1 MKTEKARSVPLLER
15 ADASPTMKDKAQGL
29 ERCAAA
35 AAAGLVLSACASV
48 PARPPERDCSD
59 QAIKAMKKLHVTL
72 GEEFDLVLDVNRPGG
87 ASDVSTFRDGP
98 VVSVL
103 QEGYGSMPSGTLVY
117 GQLWVSGKRI
127 LGHWDSAKLP
137 SGEIIPVCFAIGGPI
152 ERKPGLPKLWGSKEP
167 GTVEMARE
175 VGVWVVERFEY
186 E

>member
-1 MKTEKARSVPLLER
+1 MKAEKARGTGLREQKDAGPL
-15 ADASPTMKDKAQGL
+15 L

-48 PARPPERDCSD
+48 PAPPPERECSKE
-59 QAIKAMKKLHVTL
+59 ARAAMKKQHVTL
-72 GEEFDLVLDVNRPGG
+72 GDEFDLVLDVNRPGG

-98 VVSVL
+98 IVSVL
-103 QEGYGSMPSGTLVY
+103 PEGYRGLPPGTLVY

-127 LGHWDSAKLP
+127 VGHWDRAKLP
-137 SGEIIPVCFAIGGPI
+137 SGEIIPVCFAIGGDY
-152 ERKPGLPKLWGSKEP
+152 ERKPGIPKLWGSKEP

-175 VGVWVVERFEY
+175 VGVMVVPVFEA